1 MKAILFLLICPVFYV
16 SCTNSLANETSKSGT
31 PPPTRRVP
39 VTDDYFGMKVT
50 DNYRWLENM
59 KDSTVVNWFKAQS
72 DYTNSYLDKI
82 AGRDSLL
89 EAFKKMDAL
98 TPARI
103 TDIVRKNNRYF
114 YKKLLPDEKVGKL
127 YYRDGENGPE
137 ILLYDPGV
145 DKDGKPYSLNSFS
158 ASEDGKNVALAVTQG
173 GAEVSR
179 IYTINVDTKKID
191 AESIYPSFGILGWS
205 PDNKGFLFLLT
216 NSADNKSMDLES
228 NVHTMYH
235 QMGSA
240 SSGDKE
246 IFSKKK
252 YPNLGLT
259 SADYCMA
266 MFSEDF
272 KYIIAGPST
281 VSNEITCYYAPAADL
296 LNPVIPWKPLLQ
308 KKDHVTALSIDGD
321 DVYMLTYENAPQ
333 YKIIK
338 SNLKNFS
345 VANAKV
351 VVPEGKDK
359 ITTMARSKDYLFL
372 SYSDGING
380 GAKQYNLHNGD
391 LVSIKLPAEGGGLL
405 SGNILTPY
413 GIKSNEGY
421 IQLTSW
427 KQPLTV
433 YDYNADNQETAL
445 SAFNVKANYPG
456 LEDVKVVETE
466 IPGHDRVMIPLSI
479 VYNKN
484 VRLDGSTN
492 CLLTGYGAYGISLT
506 PAFST
511 MTLALINKGVIYAVA
526 HVRGGG
532 EKGEAWHKAGYKTT
546 KPNTWKDLISCAEYL
561 IKNKYT
567 SAEKLIGWGTS
578 AGGITIG
585 RAITTRPDLFGA
597 AIDNVGCSNALRME
611 NTPNGPINI
620 PEFGTVKDSV
630 ESRALYEMDD
640 LHHVKDG
647 VKYPAV
653 ICVCGWHDPRVI
665 AWQPAKFA
673 AALQHATASG
683 KPVLLDVNYDDGHFT
698 EDKSV
703 TFKNFANMFAFGL
716 WQTGNPDFQIKN

>member
-1 MKAILFLLICPVFYV
+1 MKAILFLLIWPLFYI
-16 SCTNSLANETSKSGT
+16 SCTNSLANENRKTKT
-31 PPPTRRVP
+31 PPPTERIP
-39 VTDDYFGMKVT
+39 VTDNYFGMKVT

-59 KDSTVVNWFKAQS
+59 KDSAVVYWFKAQA
-72 DYTNSYLDKI
+72 DYTNSYLDNI
-82 AGRDSLL
+82 PGRDSLVA
-89 EAFKKMDAL
+89 AFEKMDAL

-114 YKKLLPDEKVGKL
+114 YKKLLPDEVVGKL
-127 YYRDGENGPE
+127 YYRDGENGQE

-145 DKDGKPYSLNSFS
+145 DKDGKPFSLYSFA
-158 ASEDGKNVALAVTQG
+158 ASEDGKNVALAVSEG

-179 IYTINVDTKKID
+179 IYTINVDSKKID
-191 AESIYPSFGILGWS
+191 PENIYPTYGVSGWS
-205 PDNKGFLFLLT
+205 HDSKGFLYLML
-216 NSADNKSMDLES
+216 NSGDNKSMDLES
-228 NVHTMYH
+228 DTRAMYH
-235 QMGSA
+235 TIGTAPSD
-240 SSGDKE
+240 DKE
-246 IFSKKK
+246 IFSRRK
-252 YPNLGLT
+252 YPNLGVT
-259 SADYCMA
+259 SADFCVA
-266 MFSEDF
+266 AFSEDF
-272 KYIIAGPST
+272 KYLFAFPST
-281 VSNEITCYYAPAADL
+281 VSNDITCFYAPAADL
-296 LNPVIPWKPLLQ
+296 LNPVISWKPLLQ
-308 KKDHVTALSIDGD
+308 KKDHVTALSLDGD
-321 DVYMLTYENAPQ
+321 DIYMLTYENAPQ

-351 VVPEGKDK
+351 VVAEGKEK
-359 ITTMARSKDYLFL
+359 ITSMVRSKDYLFI

-380 GAKQYNLHNGD
+380 GAKQYNLHSGN
-391 LVSIKLPAEGGGLL
+391 LASIKLPVEGCGLGGNVIA
-405 SGNILTPY
+405 SY
-413 GIKSNEGY
+413 GIDSNDGF

-427 KQPLTV
+427 KQPLTI
-433 YDYNADNQETAL
+433 YDYNADNQQTAL
-445 SAFNVKANYPG
+445 SAFDVKANYPG
-456 LEDVKVVETE
+456 MDDVKVVETE
-466 IPGHDRVMIPLSI
+466 VPGHDGAMIPLSI

-506 PAFST
+506 PTFST
-511 MTLALINKGVIYAVA
+511 MLLALINKGVIYAVA

-532 EKGEAWHKAGYKTT
+532 EKGEAWYKAGYKTT

-567 SAEKLIGWGTS
+567 SAAKITGMGTS

-597 AIDNVGCSNALRME
+597 AIDNVGCSNALRLE
-611 NTPNGPINI
+611 NGPNGPINI

-630 ESRALYEMDD
+630 ESRALFEMDA
-640 LHHVKDG
+640 LHHVKEG

-653 ICVCGWHDPRVI
+653 MCVCGWHDPRVI

-673 AALQHATASG
+673 AALQYASVSG

-698 EDKSV
+698 EDKAV

-716 WQTGNPDFQIKN
+716 WQTGNPGFQLND

>member
-1 MKAILFLLICPVFYV
+1 M
-16 SCTNSLANETSKSGT
+16 
-31 PPPTRRVP
+31 
-39 VTDDYFGMKVT
+39 
-50 DNYRWLENM
+50 
-59 KDSTVVNWFKAQS
+59 
-72 DYTNSYLDKI
+72 
-82 AGRDSLL
+82 
-89 EAFKKMDAL
+89 
-98 TPARI
+98 
-103 TDIVRKNNRYF
+103 
-114 YKKLLPDEKVGKL
+114 
-127 YYRDGENGPE
+127 
-137 ILLYDPGV
+137 
-145 DKDGKPYSLNSFS
+145 DKDGKPQSLNSFS
-158 ASEDGKNVALAVTQG
+158 ASEDGENVALAVTQG

-179 IYTINVDTKKID
+179 IYTINVDSKKID
-191 AESIYPSFGILGWS
+191 PESIYPTNSLFGWS
-205 PDNKGFLFLLT
+205 PDNKGFLYLML

-228 NVHTMYH
+228 NTRAMYH
-235 QMGSA
+235 EIGS
-240 SSGDKE
+240 SSSNDKE
-246 IFSKKK
+246 IFSKRK

-259 SADYCMA
+259 SADMCVAFY
-266 MFSEDF
+266 SDDF
-272 KYIIAGPST
+272 KYIMAVPAS
-281 VSNEITCYYAPAADL
+281 VSNDITCFYAPASDL
-296 LNPVIPWKPLLQ
+296 LNPVIQWKPLLQ
-308 KKDHVTALSIDGD
+308 KKDHVTGLAFDGD

-338 SNLKNFS
+338 SNLGNFS

-359 ITTMARSKDYLFL
+359 ITNMARSKDYLFI

-380 GAKQYNLHNGD
+380 GAKQYNLHSDD
-391 LVSIKLPAEGGGLL
+391 LASINLPLEGCGEDGKV
-405 SGNILTPY
+405 LTPY
-413 GIKSNEGY
+413 GIDSNDGY
-421 IQLTSW
+421 IELTSW

-433 YDYNADNQETAL
+433 YDYNADNQKTAL

-456 LEDVKVVETE
+456 MEDVQVVETE
-466 IPGHDRVMIPLSI
+466 APGQDGTMIPLSI
-479 VYNKN
+479 VYNKK
-484 VRLDGSTN
+484 VKLDGTAS
-492 CLLTGYGAYGISLT
+492 CLLRGYGAYGISQT
-506 PAFST
+506 PSFGIL
-511 MTLALINKGVIYAVA
+511 TLALVNKGIIYAVA
-526 HVRGGG
+526 HPRGGG
-532 EKGEAWHKAGYKTT
+532 EKGEAWYKAGYKTT

-567 SAEKLIGWGTS
+567 SPSKLIGLGTS

-597 AIDNVGCSNALRME
+597 AIDNVGCSNALRLE

-640 LHHVKDG
+640 LHHVKEG

-653 ICVCGWHDPRVI
+653 LCVCGWHDPRVI

-716 WQTGNPDFQIKN
+716 WQTGNKNFQMKD

>member
-1 MKAILFLLICPVFYV
+1 MKAILFLLICPLVYV
-16 SCTNSLANETSKSGT
+16 SCTNTLANETHKGTT
-31 PPPTRRVP
+31 PPPTQRIP

-50 DNYRWLENM
+50 DNYQWLENM
-59 KDSTVVNWFKAQS
+59 KDSSVVSWFKSQS

-82 AGRDSLL
+82 PGRDSLV

-98 TPARI
+98 TPVRI
-103 TDIVRKNNRYF
+103 TDIVRKDNRYF

-137 ILLYDPGV
+137 TLLYDPGV
-145 DKDGKPYSLNSFS
+145 DKDGKPFSLNSFS

-173 GAEVSR
+173 GSEISR

-191 AESIYPSFGILGWS
+191 SQSIYPGYAVFGWS
-205 PDNKGFLFLLT
+205 PDNKGFLYLML

-228 NVHTMYH
+228 NTRAMYH
-235 QMGSA
+235 ATGSA
-240 SSGDKE
+240 PSDDKE
-246 IFSKKK
+246 IFSKRK

-259 SADYCMA
+259 SADFCVVYY
-266 MFSEDF
+266 SEDF
-272 KYIIAGPST
+272 KYLIAGPST
-281 VSNEITCYYAPAADL
+281 VSNDIICYYAPAADL
-296 LNPVIPWKPLLQ
+296 LNPVISWKPLLQ
-308 KKDHVTALSIDGD
+308 KKDHVTALSMDGD

-359 ITTMARSKDYLFL
+359 ITNMARSKDYLFI

-391 LVSIKLPAEGGGLL
+391 LASIKLPVEGCGVGGKV
-405 SGNILTPY
+405 LTPY
-413 GIKSNEGY
+413 GIHSNDGY
-421 IQLTSW
+421 MEITSW

-433 YDYNADNQETAL
+433 YDYNADNQKSEL

-456 LEDVKVVETE
+456 MEDVVVVETE
-466 IPGHDRVMIPLSI
+466 VAGHDGAMIPLSI

-484 VRLDGSTN
+484 VKLDGTANS
-492 CLLTGYGAYGISLT
+492 LLMGYGAYGISIT
-506 PAFST
+506 PFFSI
-511 MTLALINKGVIYAVA
+511 MTLALVNKGIIFAVA
-526 HVRGGG
+526 HPRGGG
-532 EKGEAWHKAGYKTT
+532 EKGEAWYKAGYKTT

-567 SAEKLIGWGTS
+567 SASKLIGMGTS

-597 AIDNVGCSNALRME
+597 AIDNVGVSNALRVE
-611 NTPNGPINI
+611 NSPNGPINI

-630 ESRALYEMDD
+630 ESRALYEMDAFQ
-640 LHHVKDG
+640 HVKEG

-665 AWQPAKFA
+665 PWQPAKFA
-673 AALQHATASG
+673 AALQYATASG

-716 WQTGNPDFQIKN
+716 WQTGNPDFQLKD

>member
-1 MKAILFLLICPVFYV
+1 MKATLFLLICPLFYI
-16 SCTNSLANETSKSGT
+16 SCTSSLANDNAKGTT
-31 PPPTRRVP
+31 PPTTQRIP
-39 VTDDYFGMKVT
+39 VVDNYFGMKVT

-59 KDSTVVNWFKAQS
+59 KDSSVVNWFKAQS
-72 DYTNSYLDKI
+72 DYTNSFLDKI
-82 AGRDSLL
+82 PGRDSLV
-89 EAFKKMDAL
+89 EAFKKLDAL
-98 TPARI
+98 TPVRI
-103 TDIVRKNNRYF
+103 TDIVRKVNRYF
-114 YKKLLPDEKVGKL
+114 YKKTLPEEKVGKL
-127 YYRDGENGPE
+127 YYRDGENGAE
-137 ILLYDPGV
+137 TLLYDPGM
-145 DKDGKPYSLNSFS
+145 DKDGKPQSLNSFS

-179 IYTINVDTKKID
+179 IYTINVDSKKID
-191 AESIYPSFGILGWS
+191 SQSIYPANWLFGWS
-205 PDNKGFLFLLT
+205 PDNKGFLYLMLNT
-216 NSADNKSMDLES
+216 ADNKSMDLES
-228 NVHTMYH
+228 NTRAMYH
-235 QMGSA
+235 EIGS
-240 SSGDKE
+240 SSSNDKE
-246 IFSKKK
+246 IFSKRK
-252 YPNLGLT
+252 YPNLSLT
-259 SADYCMA
+259 SADICVA
-266 MFSEDF
+266 FFSDDF

-281 VSNEITCYYAPAADL
+281 VSNDLTCFYAPTSDL
-296 LNPVIPWKPLLQ
+296 LNPVIQWKPLLQ
-308 KKDHVTALSIDGD
+308 KKDHVTGLAFDGD

-338 SNLKNFS
+338 SNLGNFS

-359 ITTMARSKDYLFL
+359 ITNMARSKDDLFI

-391 LVSIKLPAEGGGLL
+391 LASINLPLEGCGEGGKV
-405 SGNILTPY
+405 LTPY
-413 GIKSNEGY
+413 GINSNDGY

-433 YDYNADNQETAL
+433 YDYNADNQKTAL

-456 LEDVKVVETE
+456 MEDVEVVETE
-466 IPGHDRVMIPLSI
+466 APGQDGTMIPLSI
-479 VYNKN
+479 VYNKK
-484 VRLDGSTN
+484 VKLDGTTS
-492 CLLTGYGAYGISLT
+492 CLLRGYGAYGISLT
-506 PAFST
+506 PSFSIL
-511 MTLALINKGVIYAVA
+511 TLALVNKGIVFAVA
-526 HVRGGG
+526 HPRGGG
-532 EKGEAWHKAGYKTT
+532 EKGEAWYKAGYKTT

-567 SAEKLIGWGTS
+567 SSSKLIGMGTS

-597 AIDNVGCSNALRME
+597 AIDNVGCSNALRLE
-611 NTPNGPINI
+611 NSPNGPVNI

-640 LHHVKDG
+640 LHHVKEG

-653 ICVCGWHDPRVI
+653 ICICGWHDPRVI

-716 WQTGNPDFQIKN
+716 WQTGNPDFQIKD

>member
-1 MKAILFLLICPVFYV
+1 MKAILFLLICPLFYI
-16 SCTNSLANETSKSGT
+16 SCTSSFANENRKVKT
-31 PPPTRRVP
+31 PPPTERIP
-39 VTDDYFGMKVT
+39 VTDNYFGMKVT

-59 KDSTVVNWFKAQS
+59 KDSTVVNWFKAQA
-72 DYTNSYLDKI
+72 DYTNSYLDNI
-82 AGRDSLL
+82 PGRDSLVA
-89 EAFKKMDAL
+89 AFDKMDAL

-114 YKKLLPDEKVGKL
+114 YKKLLPDEVVGKL
-127 YYRDGENGPE
+127 YYRDGENGHE

-145 DKDGKPYSLNSFS
+145 DKDGKPFSLYSFA
-158 ASEDGKNVALAVTQG
+158 ASEDGKNVALSVSQG

-179 IYTINVDTKKID
+179 IYTINVDSKKID
-191 AESIYPSFGILGWS
+191 PESIYPTYGVSGWS
-205 PDNKGFLFLLT
+205 HDNKGFLYLML

-228 NVHTMYH
+228 DTRAMYH
-235 QMGSA
+235 TKGTAPSD
-240 SSGDKE
+240 DKE
-246 IFSKKK
+246 IFSRRK
-252 YPNLGLT
+252 YPNLRVT
-259 SADYCMA
+259 SADFCVA
-266 MFSEDF
+266 AFSEDF
-272 KYIIAGPST
+272 KYLFALPST
-281 VSNEITCYYAPAADL
+281 VSNDITCFYAPAADL
-296 LNPVIPWKPLLQ
+296 LNPVISWKPLLQ
-308 KKDHVTALSIDGD
+308 KKDHVTALSLDGD
-321 DVYMLTYENAPQ
+321 DIYMLTYENAPQ

-359 ITTMARSKDYLFL
+359 ITSMVRSKDYLFI

-380 GAKQYNLHNGD
+380 AAKQYNLHSGN
-391 LVSIKLPAEGGGLL
+391 LASIKLPVEGCGLGGNVLA
-405 SGNILTPY
+405 SY
-413 GIKSNEGY
+413 GIKSNDGF

-427 KQPLTV
+427 KQPLTI
-433 YDYNADNQETAL
+433 YDYNADNQQTAL
-445 SAFNVKANYPG
+445 SAFDVKANYPG
-456 LEDVKVVETE
+456 MDDVKVVETE
-466 IPGHDRVMIPLSI
+466 VPGHDGAMIPLSI

-484 VRLDGSTN
+484 VKLDGSTN

-506 PAFST
+506 PSFST
-511 MTLALINKGVIYAVA
+511 MLLALINKGVIYAVA

-532 EKGEAWHKAGYKTT
+532 EKGEAWYKAGYKTT

-567 SAEKLIGWGTS
+567 SAAKITGMGTS

-597 AIDNVGCSNALRME
+597 AIDNVGCSNALRLE
-611 NTPNGPINI
+611 NGPNGPINI

-630 ESRALYEMDD
+630 ESRALFEMDA
-640 LHHVKDG
+640 LHHVKEG

-653 ICVCGWHDPRVI
+653 MCVCGWHDPRVI

-673 AALQHATASG
+673 AALQHASVSG

-698 EDKSV
+698 EDKAV

-716 WQTGNPDFQIKN
+716 WQTGNPGFQLND

>member
-1 MKAILFLLICPVFYV
+1 MKALLVLLIGSLFFISCSNTSANKNTSSFNPPATQRIPVV
-16 SCTNSLANETSKSGT
+16 
-31 PPPTRRVP
+31 
-39 VTDDYFGMKVT
+39 DDYFGMKVT

-59 KDSTVVNWFKAQS
+59 QDSSVVNWFKAQA
-72 DYTNSYLDKI
+72 DYTNSFLDKI
-82 AGRDSLL
+82 PGRDSLV
-89 EAFKKMDAL
+89 EAFTKMDAL
-98 TPARI
+98 TPAHI
-103 TDIVRKNNRYF
+103 TDITRKGSRYF
-114 YKKLLPDEKVGKL
+114 YKKILPGEKVGKL
-127 YYRDGENGPE
+127 YYRDGENGNE

-145 DKDGKPYSLNSFS
+145 DKDNVPFSLEGFS
-158 ASEDGKNVALAVTQG
+158 ADEDGKNVALAVTKG

-179 IYTINVDTKKID
+179 IYTIDVDTKKID
-191 AESIYPSFGILGWS
+191 AQSIYPARWIFGWS
-205 PDNKGFLFLLT
+205 PDNKGFLYLML
-216 NSADNKSMDLES
+216 NSADNKSMNSES
-228 NVHTMYH
+228 NTRTMYH
-235 QMGSA
+235 VVGSA
-240 SSGDKE
+240 PSSDKE
-246 IFSKKK
+246 IFSMRK

-259 SADYCMA
+259 SADFCIA
-266 MFSEDF
+266 FFTTDF

-281 VSNEITCYYAPAADL
+281 VSNDLICYYASASDL
-296 LNPVIPWKPLLQ
+296 LNPVISWKPLLQ
-308 KKDHVTALSIDGD
+308 KKNHVTALAMDGD

-359 ITTMARSKDYLFL
+359 IINMARSKDYLFI
-372 SYSDGING
+372 SYSNGINST
-380 GAKQYNLHNGD
+380 AKQYNLHSGD
-391 LVSIKLPAEGGGLL
+391 LASVSLPMTGNGTLIPYSIHANDGL
-405 SGNILTPY
+405 IY
-413 GIKSNEGY
+413 
-421 IQLTSW
+421 LTSW

-433 YDYNADNQETAL
+433 YNYNADNQKTEL

-456 LEDVKVVETE
+456 IDDVVVVETE
-466 IPGHDRVMIPLSI
+466 APGHDGAMIPLSI

-484 VRLDGSTN
+484 VKLDGTTN
-492 CLLTGYGAYGISLT
+492 CLLRGYGAYGISQT
-506 PAFST
+506 PSFNP
-511 MTLALINKGVIYAVA
+511 MTLALVNKGVIYAVA
-526 HVRGGG
+526 HPRGGG
-532 EKGEAWHKAGYKTT
+532 EKGEAWYKAGYKAT

-567 SAEKLIGWGTS
+567 SSAKLIGMGTS

-597 AIDNVGCSNALRME
+597 AIDNVGLSNALRAE
-611 NTPNGPINI
+611 NSPNGPVNA

-673 AALQHATASG
+673 AALQHATSSG
-683 KPVLLDVNYDDGHFT
+683 KPVLLDVNYGDGHFT

-703 TFKNFANMFAFGL
+703 TFKNFANMYAFGL
-716 WQTGNPDFQIKN
+716 WQTGNKDFQLKD

>member
-1 MKAILFLLICPVFYV
+1 MKAVLFLLICPLFYI
-16 SCTNSLANETSKSGT
+16 SCTNSLANNNAKGTT
-31 PPPTRRVP
+31 PPITQRTP
-39 VTDDYFGMKVT
+39 VVDNYFGMKVT

-59 KDSTVVNWFKAQS
+59 KDSSVVNWFKAQS
-72 DYTNSYLDKI
+72 DYTNSFLDKI
-82 AGRDSLL
+82 PGRDSLV
-89 EAFKKMDAL
+89 EAFKKLDAL
-98 TPARI
+98 TPVRI
-103 TDIVRKNNRYF
+103 TDIVRKDNRYF
-114 YKKLLPDEKVGKL
+114 YKKTLPDEKVGKL
-127 YYRDGENGPE
+127 YFRDGENGAE
-137 ILLYDPGV
+137 TLLYDPGM
-145 DKDGKPYSLNSFS
+145 DKDGKPQSLNSFS

-179 IYTINVDTKKID
+179 IYTINVDSKKID
-191 AESIYPSFGILGWS
+191 PESIYPATSLFGWS
-205 PDNKGFLFLLT
+205 PDNKGFLYLML

-228 NVHTMYH
+228 DTRAMYH
-235 QMGSA
+235 EMGSA
-240 SSGDKE
+240 SSNDKE
-246 IFSKKK
+246 IFSKRK

-259 SADYCMA
+259 SADFCVAYY
-266 MFSEDF
+266 SDDF

-281 VSNEITCYYAPAADL
+281 VSNDLTCFYAPASDL

-308 KKDHVTALSIDGD
+308 KKDHVTGLAFDGD

-338 SNLKNFS
+338 SNLGNFS
-345 VANAKV
+345 VADAKV

-359 ITTMARSKDYLFL
+359 ITNMARSKGYLFI

-391 LVSIKLPAEGGGLL
+391 LASINLPIEGCGEGGKV
-405 SGNILTPY
+405 LTPY
-413 GIKSNEGY
+413 GIHSNDGY
-421 IQLTSW
+421 IEITSW
-427 KQPLTV
+427 KQPLAV
-433 YDYNADNQETAL
+433 YDYNADNQKTAL

-456 LEDVKVVETE
+456 MEDVQVVETE
-466 IPGHDRVMIPLSI
+466 APGQDGTMIPLSI

-484 VRLDGSTN
+484 LKLDGTSS

-506 PAFST
+506 PSFSILP
-511 MTLALINKGVIYAVA
+511 LALVNKGIVFAVA
-526 HVRGGG
+526 HPRGGG
-532 EKGEAWHKAGYKTT
+532 EKGEAWYKAGYKTT
-546 KPNTWKDLISCAEYL
+546 KPNTWKDFISCAEYL

-567 SAEKLIGWGTS
+567 SSAKLIGLGTS

-585 RAITTRPDLFGA
+585 RAITSRPDLFGA
-597 AIDNVGCSNALRME
+597 AIDNVGCSNALRLE
-611 NTPNGPINI
+611 NSPNGPVNI

-640 LHHVKDG
+640 LHHVKEG

-716 WQTGNPDFQIKN
+716 WQTGNPDFQIKD